1 MPAIFWTGKL
11 SPTWK
16 VLVNLSNLLAW
27 LTGNARDQA
36 AMKIRVKK
44 GYEGEITDHIDRYDE
59 LGRDHYTKIAQA
71 LLDPVDVK
79 GKSVLDVGCGTGI
92 LTCALLEKGV
102 ERLAGGDLS
111 RRMLSRCQEKAKDM
125 GVNLMKTSFQQCDA
139 EELPYAE
146 NQFDLVT
153 SSMILGMIPDQQRV
167 IAEMFRVLKPG
178 GTLAVA
184 AHGPELYWEACE
196 RTFRTIPLKYILG
209 YRVEFW
215 PRNADDLTR
224 YLLRAG
230 LSAVQTRRLVWKDNY
245 SDGGK
250 VFDFFV
256 STSGA
261 WWYAKFPPEVVDQ
274 ISRKI
279 RAAFVEK
286 RVCEIT
292 SDVILAYGKKAK
304 KR

>member
-16 VLVNLSNLLAW
+16 ALVNLSNLLAW

-36 AMKIRVKK
+36 AMKKRVQK
-44 GYEGEITDHIDRYDE
+44 GYEGEITDHIDRYE
-59 LGRDHYTKIAQA
+59 TLGLDHYTKIAQA

-92 LTCALLEKGV
+92 LSFALLEKGAEKV
-102 ERLAGGDLS
+102 VGGDLS
-111 RRMLSRCQEKAKDM
+111 RRMLSGCQKKAQEQ
-125 GVNLMKTSFQQCDA
+125 GVQSRTANFQLCDA
-139 EELPYAE
+139 EELPYPG

-167 IAEMFRVLKPG
+167 ITEMARVLKPG
-178 GTLAVA
+178 GTLATA
-184 AHGPELYWEACE
+184 AHGTNLYWEACE

-215 PRNADDLTR
+215 PRKPEDLAHF
-224 YLLRAG
+224 LHQAG
-230 LSAVQTRRLVWKDNY
+230 LAEVQSTRLVWKDTY
-245 SDGGK
+245 PEGGE
-250 VFDFFV
+250 VFDFFA

-261 WWYAKFPPEVVDQ
+261 WWNAKFPPEVVDQ
-274 ISRKI
+274 LSSKVR
-279 RAAFVEK
+279 RAFIEE
-286 RVCEIT
+286 RVHEIT
-292 SDVILAYGKKAK
+292 SDVVLAYGKKPI
-304 KR
+304 R

>member
-1 MPAIFWTGKL
+1 MPAVFWTGKL

-27 LTGNARDQA
+27 FTGNARDHA
-36 AMKIRVKK
+36 AMKTRVKR
-44 GYEGEITDHIDRYDE
+44 GYEGEITDDVNRYDE
-59 LGRDHYTKIAQA
+59 LGLDHYIKISQA
-71 LLDPVDVK
+71 LLDPLEIK
-79 GKSVLDVGCGTGI
+79 GRSILDVGCGTGI
-92 LTCALLEKGV
+92 LSFALLEKGAD
-102 ERLAGGDLS
+102 RLVGGDLS
-111 RRMLSRCQEKAKDM
+111 ARMLCQCRKKAQDLGVDSRKADFH
-125 GVNLMKTSFQQCDA
+125 LCDA
-139 EELPYAE
+139 EELPYAG

-167 IAEMFRVLKPG
+167 IREMSRVLKPG

-184 AHGPELYWEACE
+184 AHGTELYWEACE

-215 PRNADDLTR
+215 PRNENDLTHF
-224 YLLRAG
+224 LLQAG
-230 LSAVQTRRLVWKDNY
+230 LSEVQTKRLVWKDSY

-261 WWYAKFPPEVVDQ
+261 WWYAKFPHEVVDQ
-274 ISRKI
+274 ISRKV
-279 RAAFVEK
+279 RSAFVEK

-292 SDVILAYGKKAK
+292 SDVVLAYGKKAK
-304 KR
+304 

>member
-16 VLVNLSNLLAW
+16 ALVNLSNLLAW

-36 AMKIRVKK
+36 AMKIRGKK
-44 GYEGEITDHIDRYDE
+44 GHEGEIT
-59 LGRDHYTKIAQA
+59 
-71 LLDPVDVK
+71 
-79 GKSVLDVGCGTGI
+79 
-92 LTCALLEKGV
+92 
-102 ERLAGGDLS
+102 
-111 RRMLSRCQEKAKDM
+111 
-125 GVNLMKTSFQQCDA
+125 
-139 EELPYAE
+139 
-146 NQFDLVT
+146 
-153 SSMILGMIPDQQRV
+153 DQQRV

-178 GTLAVA
+178 ETLAVA
-184 AHGPELYWEACE
+184 AHGTDLYREACE

-209 YRVEFW
+209 YRVKFW

-230 LSAVQTRRLVWKDNY
+230 LSEVQTKRLVWKDNY

-261 WWYAKFPPEVVDQ
+261 WWYAKFPLEVVDQ

-292 SDVILAYGKKAK
+292 SDVVLAYGKKAK